1 MHPVSRAAG
10 GLLHAGALLAITAAL
25 PASVSCRS
33 DSAEPALERLSDEVE
48 PAAEPISARDE
59 RETLLR
65 EIRRSGHI
73 DRTWV
78 SSATRTFAAWRRA
91 GAPALSDDLVRLSE
105 VECYR
110 RACFVTARYPSLND
124 WHSWRAELPGVW
136 LRAGSWQGGRGVTG
150 PDVLPSGEVVSA
162 WILRIP
168 TPNGTEKPHASLAD
182 SPDRAHGVA
191 AR

>member
-1 MHPVSRAAG
+1 MEPS
-10 GLLHAGALLAITAAL
+10 
-25 PASVSCRS
+25 ASEKP
-33 DSAEPALERLSDEVE
+33 EPSTEIV
-48 PAAEPISARDE
+48 SARDE
-59 RETLLR
+59 RESLLF
-65 EIRRSGHI
+65 EIRRSGRV
-73 DRTWV
+73 DSKWM
-78 SSATRTFAAWRRA
+78 SSASETFAAWQNA
-91 GAPALSDDLVRLSE
+91 AAPAVNAEMLRLSE